1 MRLRLVWAMAAR
13 LPTSK
18 EPMANS
24 DNMQY
29 ALIGFTVQDASG
41 QTIYS
46 NMGNT
51 GLAPASCQKIV
62 TAAAAF
68 DQLGSNF
75 RYSTNV
81 SLSGTANGKS
91 YSLTV
96 LLLKNDG
103 NVRILTEVNGEKA
116 MFVTPLSQVTPVNP
130 ALGSAIVTAGEG
142 STTIAGQS
150 CKKYSIES
158 AQGSSTIFVTNQVK
172 IGLDDLPQM
181 LKSNGIFA
189 TLAANGITGLPLSI
203 ISRGEDGKVTF
214 SQTVTAIIPG
224 SVADSEFSFEGYSD
238 GGAALQNSM
247 KQN

>member
-1 MRLRLVWAMAAR
+1 MNSFIKYTANLLTIACMVLLTLGASAQSFQGEIDLTTTNPSMQDESVVRWL
-13 LPTSK
+13 TSNGNHK
-18 EPMANS
+18 
-24 DNMQY
+24 
-29 ALIGFTVQDASG
+29 LI
-41 QTIYS
+41 
-46 NMGNT
+46 M
-51 GLAPASCQKIV
+51 
-62 TAAAAF
+62 
-68 DQLGSNF
+68 
-75 RYSTNV
+75 
-81 SLSGTANGKS
+81 SGTANGKS

-130 ALGSAIVTAGEG
+130 ALGSAIVTAGDG

-158 AQGSSTIFVTNQVK
+158 AQGSSTIFVTTQVK

-181 LKSNGIFA
+181 LKTNGVFA
-189 TLAANGITGLPLSI
+189 TLAANGISGLPLSI

-214 SQTVTAIIPG
+214 SQTVTNIIPG
-224 SVADSEFSFEGYSD
+224 PIADSEFSFEGYTD
-238 GGAALQNSM
+238 GGEALKNGM